1 MSSAVTATAASSDSH
16 AHASIGPIRRLFI
29 LFASDRGDIT
39 LVILFSIAV
48 GILMLATP
56 VTVQALVNFVSFG
69 GLLQPLVV
77 LGILLFGFLAL
88 AGAIRT
94 IQAYVIEILQR
105 RLFVR
110 VVADL
115 ADRLPRV
122 TAECYDRQN
131 GPELVNRF
139 FDVVTVQKVAA
150 MLLLDGAT
158 VLLQA
163 FVGLVV
169 LAFYHPFLLAF
180 DVILVLSIGFVVFV
194 LGRGAIRTSIHES
207 RAKYAVAAALEEL
220 ARYPLVFKLAGAA
233 DFARRRADALAV
245 HYVRARSG
253 HFSVVL
259 RQIIG
264 FTTLQVLAATALL
277 TIGGGLVLEGQLT
290 LGQLVAAEL
299 IVTSILATFS
309 KLGKQ
314 LENVYDLLAAV
325 DKLGHLM
332 DLPLER
338 ADGMTQQGRTD
349 APGLKVISASFAFED
364 QKPVFS
370 DFSLEVGPNERICV
384 VGLHGSGKSVLAD
397 LLFGL
402 RRPTKGRIELNGFD
416 LRELSLKILREHVA
430 LVRDV
435 ESIEG
440 TIEENVRMGREGVT
454 AEDIRA
460 ALNDVGLLDEI
471 RGLPDGLLTLLTSTG
486 KPLSSGQTK
495 RLMVARAMVGRPK
508 VLILDDVLDD
518 LDPDARDCVL
528 SAVVK
533 PDRKWAVVILGRHD
547 FTSLG
552 VERVVHLEKGN
563 SPYVGDPL
571 ASRSS

>member
-1 MSSAVTATAASSDSH
+1 M
-16 AHASIGPIRRLFI
+16 
-29 LFASDRGDIT
+29 
-39 LVILFSIAV
+39 VILFSVAV

-56 VTVQALVNFVSFG
+56 VTVQALVNFVTFG
-69 GLLQPLVV
+69 GLIQPLIV
-77 LGILLFGFLAL
+77 LGILLFAFLAL
-88 AGAIRT
+88 GGAIRVVQT
-94 IQAYVIEILQR
+94 YVIEVMQR

-115 ADRLPRV
+115 AGRLPRV

-163 FVGLVV
+163 FVGLLI

-180 DVILVLSIGFVVFV
+180 DVILVLSLGFVVVV
-194 LGRGAIRTSIHES
+194 LGRGAIGTAIQES
-207 RAKYAVAAALEEL
+207 KAKYAVAAALEEM

-233 DFARRRADALAV
+233 DFARRKADALATS
-245 HYVRARSG
+245 YVEARSS
-253 HFSVVL
+253 HFSIVL

-264 FTTLQVLAATALL
+264 FITIQVIAATALL
-277 TIGGGLVLEGQLT
+277 TLGGGLVLEGQLT

-299 IVTSILATFS
+299 IVSTILASFF

-338 ADGMTQQGRTD
+338 ATGVTHHGDTGM
-349 APGLKVISASFAFED
+349 AGLRVRNVAFEFEPN
-364 QKPVFS
+364 KPIIS
-370 DFSLEVGPNERICV
+370 DLSFDVQPDERVCV
-384 VGLHGSGKSVLAD
+384 IGRHGSGKSVLAD

-402 RRPTKGRIELNGFD
+402 RRANSGQIELNGFD
-416 LRELSLKILREHVA
+416 VRELSLRTLREQVA
-430 LVRDV
+430 LVRGV
-435 ESIEG
+435 ETIDG
-440 TIEENVRMGREGVT
+440 TIEDNVRMGRPGVT
-454 AEDIRA
+454 PEDVRSV
-460 ALNDVGLLDEI
+460 LNDVGLLDEI
-471 RGLPDGLLTLLTSTG
+471 RKLPDGLLTALTPTG
-486 KPLSSGQTK
+486 KPLSAGQAS

-518 LDPDARDCVL
+518 LDSEARDWVL
-528 SAVVK
+528 SAIVQ
-533 PDRKWAVVILGRHD
+533 PDRRWSVIILGRHD
-547 FTSLG
+547 YTGHG
-552 VERVVHLEKGN
+552 VDRVIHLDKPVGPAV
-563 SPYVGDPL
+563 SPTPAAAVL
-571 ASRSS
+571 

>member
-1 MSSAVTATAASSDSH
+1 MSSVVTATATTSDSH
-16 AHASIGPIRRLFI
+16 AHASVGPIRRLLV
-29 LFASDRGDIT
+29 LFASDRGDIV
-39 LVILFSIAV
+39 LVIVFSIAV

-163 FVGLVV
+163 FVGLLV

-180 DVILVLSIGFVVFV
+180 DVVLVLSIGFVVFV
-194 LGRGAIRTSIHES
+194 LGRGAIRTSIQES

-245 HYVRARSG
+245 HYVQTRSS

-259 RQIIG
+259 RQTIG
-264 FTTLQVLAATALL
+264 FTTLQVIAATALL
-277 TIGGGLVLEGQLT
+277 SIGGGLVLEGQLT

-338 ADGMTQQGRTD
+338 ADGMAEQSRTD
-349 APGLKVISASFAFED
+349 APGLRIIGASFAFEE
-364 QKPVFS
+364 QKPVFTNFNL
-370 DFSLEVGPNERICV
+370 DVGPSDRICV
-384 VGLHGSGKSVLAD
+384 VGRHGSGKSVLAD

-416 LRELSLKILREHVA
+416 VRELSLKILREHVA

-435 ESIEG
+435 ETIEG
-440 TIEENVRMGREGVT
+440 TVEDNVRMGREGVT
-454 AEDIRA
+454 AEDIRD
-460 ALNDVGLLDEI
+460 ALNEVGLLDEI
-471 RGLPDGLLTLLTSTG
+471 RALPDGLLTLLTSTG

-518 LDPDARDCVL
+518 LDPDARDSVL
-528 SAVVK
+528 AAVVR
-533 PDRKWAVVILGRHD
+533 PERKWAVIILGRHD

-552 VERVVHLEKGN
+552 VERVVFLDKANPPSVQGQLAG
-563 SPYVGDPL
+563 SPG
-571 ASRSS
+571 